1 MTLISTVHF
10 LVLTQLGYFFY
21 LAVGRGFGAGA
32 GWSLS
37 LHLRSCLGDTDPD
50 EVDDVVQIGEE
61 VRARE
66 PAVMAMLL
74 NARFLELLEPV

>member
-1 MTLISTVHF
+1 MTIYLIIF
-10 LVLTQLGYFFY
+10 FFY
-21 LAVGRGFGAGA
+21 LAIGRGFGAGA

-37 LHLRSCLGDTDPD
+37 LHLRSCLRDTDSHK
-50 EVDDVVQIGEE
+50 VDDVVQIGEE

-74 NARFLELLEPV
+74 NARFLELVEPI